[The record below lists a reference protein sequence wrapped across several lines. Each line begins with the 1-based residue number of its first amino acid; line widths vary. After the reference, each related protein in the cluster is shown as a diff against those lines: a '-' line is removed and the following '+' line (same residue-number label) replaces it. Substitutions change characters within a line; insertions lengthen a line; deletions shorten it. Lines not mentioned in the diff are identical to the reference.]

1 MLSRAF
7 AKPRRSPQAGESS
20 LRSTSIFEYEDLIFG
35 FMDDIPL
42 TSFPE
47 YNDDHSY
54 YKSTHNSESTS
65 QMTLRQVL
73 RASVGVMGE
82 SPLGMTEKVVLLG
95 FVVCDYYPMGS
106 LADLLSGAREQGHT
120 ALEWKQRFKII
131 QGIAKAISF
140 IHSQNPPRE
149 KHLQLN
155 IHGNIKSSNVMI
167 NIDFTARLSDYGF
180 VQLADQ
186 VAVDDTGQ
194 AEPLVRPPPE
204 RAYTNTL
211 SQESDIYNFGIVLM
225 DILGWPNVSSSGV
238 IKRSD
243 LFEFFVDREQKKQ
256 ALKEKNHTKFC
267 GGELHG
273 TDSMTVKNNDKDA
286 QGNKERS
293 SMYYGASIS
302 GIATRNS
309 FDILEELDVNRQQQE
324 ENHTKF
330 YGGELHGTGDSMT
343 DAQGNKERSLW
354 FT

>member
-54 YKSTHNSESTS
+54 YKSMHNSESTS

-95 FVVCDYYPMGS
+95 GKICAVKRFRRVGVRKSEFGRRIERLGLVGNQCEYLVPVTAYLYAKRIKFVVCDYYPMGS

-155 IHGNIKSSNVMI
+155 IHGNIKSSNVMV

-194 AEPLVRPPPE
+194 AEPPVQPPPE
-204 RAYTNTL
+204 RAYADTL

-225 DILGWPNVSSSGV
+225 DILGWPNVSSSSGV

-256 ALKEKNHTKFC
+256 ALKVLDIALSCTNS
-267 GGELHG
+267 L
-273 TDSMTVKNNDKDA
+273 SDA
-286 QGNKERS
+286 RPTIGQ
-293 SMYYGASIS
+293 IL
-302 GIATRNS
+302 S
-309 FDILEELDVNRQQQE
+309 FLGVV
-324 ENHTKF
+324 
-330 YGGELHGTGDSMT
+330 
-343 DAQGNKERSLW
+343 
-354 FT
+354 